1 VAGHDA
7 LYSSSSAHRIVIGTE
22 FYFMTLPPPQHSN
35 RSLQIPSMNKCANL
49 GAIQNSF
56 SYSKTSFLQGLFS
69 DRTLTRSALG
79 PSAHGVDSEWSA
91 VCVCGLCYMR
101 CGDLC
106 WAPPLMLLQ
115 AFTQGGMLTLNSP
128 APISIRQH
136 TPNNTKPRTHTAP
149 LRVNTV
155 HACAPSRRR
164 VCIAV
169 AG

>member
-1 VAGHDA
+1 MIERVAGHDA
-7 LYSSSSAHRIVIGTE
+7 LYSSSSARKIVIGTE
-22 FYFMTLPPPQHSN
+22 FFFLLVPPSRHSDKFI
-35 RSLQIPSMNKCANL
+35 LIPSVNKCANL
-49 GAIQNSF
+49 GVIKDSF

-106 WAPPLMLLQ
+106 WAPPLILQ

-128 APISIRQH
+128 API
-136 TPNNTKPRTHTAP
+136 
-149 LRVNTV
+149 
-155 HACAPSRRR
+155 
-164 VCIAV
+164 
-169 AG
+169 